1 MTCYLHIGMPKTG
14 TTSIQT
20 FLTKNKFLLLKQN
33 YLYPES
39 ILEWGHQHI
48 TLVWIIKSLKLN
60 KKLLFLKKE
69 YKQILINFRKEL
81 QENKNKNV
89 ILSTEGL
96 TWDFNNPTYVKI
108 LYKILKLLG
117 FNTIKIIVYLRQ
129 QEDMLSSLYSENT
142 KGNYNIFN
150 GSLSIKNNTLRHI
163 FNYKYILKSYSMAFK
178 KENIIVKIF
187 DKNIFYKQDLIKDFI
202 YTLGIQWNDK
212 FSIGANQNQS
222 IDLIGIELQNRLNS
236 LGLGGYH
243 NSNSILNF
251 TIKHFQNK
259 NICFI
264 PEKKYYLEY
273 YNFFKCHNEWV
284 RKEFFPHKERLFPKK
299 DMSTYKENYELREMK
314 PEYWDKIA
322 EFIADIIKI
331 KNENILSLNQ
341 TLEIKNQELSNQ
353 TNQIHNLNETLN
365 FQNNYGKAKTRI
377 QNQLSYKLG
386 QTLIL
391 NSKSV
396 LGFISLPFII
406 LSIVISHK
414 QEQKAYKFKVKKN
427 PNLALPPLETYP
439 DYN

>member
-1 MTCYLHIGMPKTG
+1 MPKTG

-163 FNYKYILKSYSMAFK
+163 FN
-178 KENIIVKIF
+178 
-187 DKNIFYKQDLIKDFI
+187 
-202 YTLGIQWNDK
+202 
-212 FSIGANQNQS
+212 
-222 IDLIGIELQNRLNS
+222 
-236 LGLGGYH
+236 
-243 NSNSILNF
+243 
-251 TIKHFQNK
+251 
-259 NICFI
+259 
-264 PEKKYYLEY
+264 
-273 YNFFKCHNEWV
+273 
-284 RKEFFPHKERLFPKK
+284 
-299 DMSTYKENYELREMK
+299 
-314 PEYWDKIA
+314 
-322 EFIADIIKI
+322 
-331 KNENILSLNQ
+331 
-341 TLEIKNQELSNQ
+341 
-353 TNQIHNLNETLN
+353 
-365 FQNNYGKAKTRI
+365 
-377 QNQLSYKLG
+377 
-386 QTLIL
+386 
-391 NSKSV
+391 
-396 LGFISLPFII
+396 
-406 LSIVISHK
+406 
-414 QEQKAYKFKVKKN
+414 
-427 PNLALPPLETYP
+427 
-439 DYN
+439 

>member
-163 FNYKYILKSYSMAFK
+163 
-178 KENIIVKIF
+178 
-187 DKNIFYKQDLIKDFI
+187 
-202 YTLGIQWNDK
+202 
-212 FSIGANQNQS
+212 
-222 IDLIGIELQNRLNS
+222 
-236 LGLGGYH
+236 
-243 NSNSILNF
+243 
-251 TIKHFQNK
+251 
-259 NICFI
+259 
-264 PEKKYYLEY
+264 
-273 YNFFKCHNEWV
+273 
-284 RKEFFPHKERLFPKK
+284 
-299 DMSTYKENYELREMK
+299 
-314 PEYWDKIA
+314 
-322 EFIADIIKI
+322 
-331 KNENILSLNQ
+331 
-341 TLEIKNQELSNQ
+341 
-353 TNQIHNLNETLN
+353 
-365 FQNNYGKAKTRI
+365 
-377 QNQLSYKLG
+377 
-386 QTLIL
+386 
-391 NSKSV
+391 
-396 LGFISLPFII
+396 
-406 LSIVISHK
+406 
-414 QEQKAYKFKVKKN
+414 
-427 PNLALPPLETYP
+427 
-439 DYN
+439 